1 MVLAITKDKQLKKK
15 CPWQVQALKKNNTV
29 ALIHFDKVLQ
39 EKKKLFETTSGRN
52 KNLSLRLQ
60 GKVFE
65 TTLNMQLFPFV
76 GRHFLM
82 LAY

>member
-39 EKKKLFETTSGRN
+39 EKKSCLLVGAPSPILLCEAYIP
-52 KNLSLRLQ
+52 
-60 GKVFE
+60 
-65 TTLNMQLFPFV
+65 TLYYVNNNYY
-76 GRHFLM
+76 M
-82 LAY
+82 LAKSEF